1 VKDTEIFRNVVFLGQ
16 VNVNNAYDF
25 PTTAG
30 TAGQVLSYDGSGNL
44 AWSSLGTLSLTTSD
58 IAEGV
63 NLYFTQER
71 AEDATAG
78 LIQNGTGLT
87 WTYDDTANTLVG
99 NVSLSG
105 FDTDAL
111 SEGTTNLY
119 FTDERVDDRVS
130 NLMTEGTGI
139 NLVYN
144 DTANTLTASI
154 DFTEFTTDDVIE
166 GTTNLYLTN
175 ERVDDRVSDLI
186 KNGTGISWNY
196 NDGAGHLTPTVSL
209 SPFDTDALSEGTTN
223 LYFTDERVDD
233 RVSNLMTNT
242 SSVTFVYDDVA
253 NTISAIASAVM
264 DIQKG
269 GTTVSNRS
277 KINFIEG
284 TGVTINV
291 ADDGI
296 NSRSNVTISTSLS
309 QNLASDNLTQDPE
322 NRTYNMSGQDL
333 TFNNGYFKVTD
344 SSFNDMLF
352 FEHNGGDI
360 TFGGANGIG
369 TGGSNWI
376 HQNNQQTGV
385 GVGTSTVWEHR
396 DYAGNAGLKLTN
408 WYTTGGLNQY
418 CTINYDGGLGSMYIL
433 NNGGGPIQLGTSST
447 INIGYGTG
455 SSSPETLKLCAKA
468 GEFIITGAA
477 AGVGSTTFKDLSATK
492 AGIEYDADYSLTFSG
507 LSLINRDFADARY
520 APLSTST
527 SAGSGLT
534 LTSGVIDLG
543 GAITADTVIEGTGS
557 SGFDLSLGVNLLNKN
572 LDTFNINAREKFE
585 KYSSGS
591 FPYSSGGSSLFHD
604 EQGVITDVNYE
615 TGINVRKEILS
626 SSIQEYVINTD
637 VASRISSKIFLSSNG
652 CSVTSMDI
660 DNNTGTFLNIKKSLI
675 GMASVTSGSYGSP
688 VMKFEIDADNSTTKF
703 TDFRTTTKG
712 IEYAANY
719 HSGYTDRTLIDR
731 GYADVTYALAA
742 SGITDGDKGDITVSG
757 GGANW
762 TIDSGAVSLNKI
774 QTIAS
779 QRILGRY
786 STGTGVVQQLTIG
799 TGLSL
804 SGSGELTAA
813 SSSSSSG
820 QIRVIRDSD
829 NGVPTYFSDLQTAL
843 ETCKAANTTAVITL
857 YDNITLTSQI
867 QMVSAGSAANS
878 GEGYVY
884 SNMLIDFN
892 GFTVT
897 LATSGSDPAFLVILS
912 TGRTLNLINGSL
924 TRTVGTAPALSI
936 PSGQGDFIINN
947 MYIYSNDGNAAQ
959 LNFLN
964 DTEGFA
970 NFGDSVFESNYV
982 SGLYIEKYNAKSFTA
997 ISNSSAGLSCQYGS
1011 AYSAKLTDFTAIN
1024 TGANSGNYA
1033 ITLNGNWDLSNFYAK
1048 SNAGD
1053 VLNVDVQFQGLCSRF
1068 DLESTSGKGI
1078 DFGGISTSSYIP
1090 RFSNFTIV
1098 CSDNYCI
1105 DSNSAGCSFSN
1116 FFITNDSS
1124 SATTISE
1131 VNTGST
1137 SSNDN
1142 KYYNGTVINKNGPAL
1157 EVTNSTRVCFKD
1169 VSFTSV
1175 QDIPVVISLGSVTT
1189 YSVDFVKCNI
1199 KSELASA
1206 SGSGVQMTN
1215 SVGSVD
1221 IRNCDIEVSHA
1232 SARCIKGSSTGQ
1244 KLTLRNTD
1252 LKGSSTYLENVTLNT
1267 VYVDIY
1273 GNTTT

>member
-1 VKDTEIFRNVVFLGQ
+1 MKDTEIFRNVVFLGQ

-71 AEDATAG
+71 AEAATAG
-78 LIQNGTGLT
+78 LIQNGTGLA
-87 WTYDDTANTLVG
+87 WTYDNTANTLVG

-119 FTDERVDDRVS
+119 FTDERVDDRVYS
-130 NLMTEGTGI
+130 LMSGGTGI

-154 DFTEFTTDDVIE
+154 DFTEFTTDDVVE

-322 NRTYNMSGQDL
+322 NRTYNMS
-333 TFNNGYFKVTD
+333 NNELKFYNGVFKIEDAGYY
-344 SSFNDMLF
+344 DMF
-352 FEHNGGDI
+352 YVEHGGGKI
-360 TFGGANGIG
+360 TFGGASGAG
-369 TGGSNWI
+369 SGGSNWI
-376 HQNNQQTGV
+376 HQNLQETALGV
-385 GVGTSTVWEHR
+385 QTSTVWEHR
-396 DYAGNAGLKLTN
+396 DFAGNAGLRLTN
-408 WYTTGGLNQY
+408 WVTTGGLNQY
-418 CTINYDGGLGSMYIL
+418 CTINYDGGVGSMYIL
-433 NNGGGPIQLGTSST
+433 NNGGGAIQLGTSST

-477 AGVGSTTFKDLSATK
+477 AGVGSTTFTDLSATK
-492 AGIEYDADYSLTFSG
+492 AGIEYAADYSGTFSG
-507 LSLINRDFADARY
+507 LSLINRDFADATY
-520 APLSTST
+520 APLSAST

-534 LTSGVIDLG
+534 LTSGVINLG
-543 GAITADTVIEGTGS
+543 GALTLDADIEGTGPT
-557 SGFDLSLGVNLLNKN
+557 GFNLSLGLNLLNKN
-572 LDTFNINAREKFE
+572 LNTFNINAKE
-585 KYSSGS
+585 KYEYYSSNP
-591 FPYSSGGSSLFHD
+591 FPYSTGGSSLSHD
-604 EQGVITDVNYE
+604 EQGVKIDVNYATGVSVKNE
-615 TGINVRKEILS
+615 TNSEDISKSVENTNTGIRTKNEIVLS
-626 SSIQEYVINTD
+626 SESYKV
-637 VASRISSKIFLSSNG
+637 
-652 CSVTSMDI
+652 CSLDI
-660 DNNTGTFLNIKKSLI
+660 DNYEGTILQIGKDAI
-675 GMASVTSGSYGSP
+675 GMAAITTDYSTSS
-688 VMKFEIDADNSTTKF
+688 MKFEIDASGGNTTF
-703 TDFRTTTKG
+703 TDSRSTTKG
-712 IEYAANY
+712 IEYAIDY
-719 HSGYTDRTLIDR
+719 SSGYTDRTLIDR
-731 GYADVTYALAA
+731 GFANTTYAPFSSA
-742 SGITDGDKGDITVSG
+742 ITDANKGDITVSG
-757 GGANW
+757 AGSTW
-762 TIDSGAVSLNKI
+762 TINNGAVGLNKI
-774 QTIAS
+774 VSIAS

-786 STGTGVVQQLTIG
+786 SSLTGNVEE
-799 TGLSL
+799 LSI
-804 SGSGELTAA
+804 GSGLNLST
-813 SSSSSSG
+813 SGVLSSTSSSSSG
-820 QIRVIRDSD
+820 QIRVIRETD

-843 ETCKAANTTAVITL
+843 ETCKAANTTAVVTL
-857 YDNITLTSQI
+857 YDNITLTSLI
-867 QMVSAGSAANS
+867 QMVSLGSSSNI
-878 GEGYVY
+878 GEGYLH
-884 SNMLIDFN
+884 SNILIDFN

-897 LATSGSDPAFLVILS
+897 LATGSDPTFLVRPT

-936 PSGQGDFIINN
+936 TAGQGDLIMNN
-947 MYIYSNDGNAAQ
+947 MYIFSSLGHGAQ
-959 LNFLN
+959 LSFLN

-970 NFGDSVFESNYV
+970 NFGNSVFESTNS

-997 ISNSSAGLSCQYGS
+997 IANSGPGLNCIYNT
-1011 AYSAKLTDFTAIN
+1011 AFTTKLTDFTAIN
-1024 TGANSGNYA
+1024 TGTNTGNYA
-1033 ITLNGNWDLSNFYAK
+1033 ISLNGNWDLSNFHAK

-1053 VLNVDVQFQGLCSRF
+1053 ALNVGSLFQGSCSRF
-1068 DLESTSGKGI
+1068 DLESTTGKGI
-1078 DFGGISTSSYIP
+1078 DNTVNTSTYLSK
-1090 RFSNFTIV
+1090 FSNFTIT
-1098 CSDNYCI
+1098 CSSSNAI

-1137 SSNDN
+1137 GSNDN

-1157 EVTNSTRVCFKD
+1157 EVTNSKRVCFKD

-1175 QDIPVVISLGSVTT
+1175 QNLAVTISLATSNH
-1189 YSVDFVKCNI
+1189 SVDFVKCNI
-1199 KSELASA
+1199 KSELATTL
-1206 SGSGVQMTN
+1206 GHGVEITN
-1215 SVGSVD
+1215 TVGSVD
-1221 IRNCDIEVSHA
+1221 IRNCDIEVSNA

-1273 GNTTT
+1273 GNTST